1 VKMTIRLKLA
11 LLVSLVL
18 VLLVAIV
25 GVYSVKSM
33 HSRLI
38 ESAQVKL
45 MSDMNMGSAL
55 IDQRYPGPW
64 SIRDGEIYKGETRMN
79 ENYEIVD
86 LIGNLTSDTVTI
98 FQGDKRVATNVKTA
112 DGQRAIGTRVAEEV
126 ARAVLQDGKIYIG
139 KAQVVGTWN
148 QTAYEP
154 IKDGQGKIIGIFY
167 VGVPNSLY
175 DQTVQKFAFSILFAG
190 IIGLILSMAIC
201 FIALQQIFVKPLARF
216 IEFTENVSHG
226 DLTKEIEYKSNDELG
241 KMAQSFNYMVKSLK
255 ELISHTAMSSG
266 VIANSTEQLAAQAE
280 ETSAGA
286 SETAVSISQMVTTID
301 RVSDNTRTVSEASTK
316 ATGFAKSGKDKIDSA
331 ISQMGMISEFTALT
345 ADTIEDLAKNTE
357 KITQIA
363 ELITQISSQTNLLA
377 LNAAIEAARAGE
389 HGQGFSVV
397 AEEVRKLAEQSS
409 EAANE
414 INEITRMIRG
424 KAENAVQMMAD
435 SEQKVRDGSLTVQEA
450 GTEFTRIYE
459 VVHELH
465 TQFQEVAEAA
475 VQMSSGIGKVVG
487 TAEKQTSAMNEVS
500 NTAQDLAGLVHK
512 LEEVT
517 RRFKV

>member
-1 VKMTIRLKLA
+1 MTIRAKLT

-18 VLLVAIV
+18 VLLVAII
-25 GVYSVKSM
+25 GVYSVNSM

-45 MSDMNMGSAL
+45 MSDLHMGSAL
-55 IDQRYPGPW
+55 IEQRYPGPW
-64 SIRDGEIYKGETRMN
+64 SLREDGIYKGETKMN
-79 ENYEIVD
+79 DNYEIVD
-86 LIGNLTSDTVTI
+86 LIGSITSDTVTI

-112 DGQRAIGTRVAEEV
+112 DGTRAVGTYVAEEV
-126 ARAVLQDGKIYIG
+126 AREVLQNGKIYIG
-139 KAQVVGTWN
+139 KAEVVGTWN

-154 IKDGQGKIIGIFY
+154 IKDAQGKVIGIFY

-175 DQTVQKFAFSILFAG
+175 DQTVQKFAASIFFAG
-190 IIGLILSMAIC
+190 VIGLIISLAVC
-201 FIALQQIFVKPLARF
+201 FVALRQILVRPLARF
-216 IEFTENVSHG
+216 IEFTDNISRG
-226 DLTKEIEYKSNDELG
+226 DLTKEINYASNDELG
-241 KMAQSFNYMVKSLK
+241 KMARSFNYMVKSLK
-255 ELISHTAMSSG
+255 ELIGHTAASSG
-266 VIANSTEQLAAQAE
+266 IIASSTEQLVAMAQ

-286 SETAVSISQMVTTID
+286 SETAASISQMVMTVD
-301 RVSDNTRTVSEASTK
+301 QVSGNTRAVFEASEK
-316 ATGFAKSGKDKIDSA
+316 ATSFAKNGKDKADSA
-331 ISQMGMISEFTALT
+331 ITQMDMISEFTALT
-345 ADTIEDLAKNTE
+345 ADTIGDLARNTE

-363 ELITQISSQTNLLA
+363 ELITQISGQTNLLA

-409 EAANE
+409 QAASE

-435 SEQKVRDGSLTVQEA
+435 SEKKVRDGSLTVQEA

-459 VVHELH
+459 LVNELH
-465 TQFQEVAEAA
+465 TQFQNVAEAA

-487 TAEKQTSAMNEVS
+487 TAEKQTSAMGEVS
-500 NTAQDLAGLVHK
+500 RTSQELAGLVHK

-517 RRFKV
+517 GRFKV

>member
-1 VKMTIRLKLA
+1 MTIRLKLV
-11 LLVSLVL
+11 LMVSLVL
-18 VLLVAIV
+18 ILLVTII

-33 HSRLI
+33 NNRLI
-38 ESAQVKL
+38 ESAQLKL
-45 MSDMNMGSAL
+45 KSDLNMGSAL
-55 IDQRYPGPW
+55 LDQRYPGPW
-64 SIRDGEIYKGETRMN
+64 SIKDDQIYKGETKMN
-79 ENYEIVD
+79 ENYEMVD
-86 LIGNLTSDTVTI
+86 LIGSYTSDTVTI
-98 FQGDKRVATNVKTA
+98 FQGDKRVATNVKTPE
-112 DGQRAIGTRVAEEV
+112 GQRAIGTSVAGEV
-126 ARAVLQDGKIYIG
+126 AQAVLKDGKTYIG

-175 DQTVQKFAFSILFAG
+175 DQTVEKFAFSILFAG
-190 IIGLILSMAIC
+190 IVGLILSLAIC
-201 FIALQQIFVKPLARF
+201 YFTLQQIFAKPLTRF
-216 IEFTENVSHG
+216 IEFTEKISEG
-226 DLTKEIEYKSNDELG
+226 DLTKELDYKSNDELG
-241 KMAQSFNYMVKSLK
+241 KMAQSFNYMVSSLK
-255 ELISHTAMSSG
+255 ELIKHTVTSSG
-266 VIANSTEQLAAQAE
+266 VIANSTEQLVAQAE

-286 SETAVSISQMVTTID
+286 SETAASISQMVTTVGQ
-301 RVSDNTRTVSEASTK
+301 VSDNTQLVSEASEK
-316 ATGFAKSGKDKIDSA
+316 ANNYAKSGKDKIDSA
-331 ISQMGMISEFTALT
+331 ITQMNTISEFTALT

-363 ELITQISSQTNLLA
+363 ELITQISGQTNLLA

-397 AEEVRKLAEQSS
+397 AEEVRRLAEQSS

-435 SEQKVRDGSLTVQEA
+435 SQHKVRDGSLTVQEA
-450 GTEFTRIYE
+450 GTEFTRIYD
-459 VVHELH
+459 VVYELH
-465 TQFQEVAEAA
+465 SRFQEVSEAA
-475 VQMSSGIGKVVG
+475 MQMSTGIGQVVG
-487 TAEKQTSAMNEVS
+487 TTDRQTSAMDEVS

-517 RRFKV
+517 RRFRV